1 MKTLCKKLLNHT
13 LLRYFFSY
21 FLIMF
26 VLLACFSMIIREQL
40 TTQYYRQQK
49 EQMQE
54 RLNSLAQQLN
64 EDILY
69 LSQVHTSVNSN
80 AKILLS
86 MYKEEDWYNYQ
97 LATELEKYDA
107 ASVLIS
113 SIIAQKAS
121 SETVL
126 STHIA
131 VTEADG
137 IYQFYFS
144 YNDQADL
151 SFDPAPYLDSRQSQL
166 ICVSREDQSMLI
178 YFPATSSSQP
188 YILFY
193 ILDTAEISQTLDN
206 LISSETLA
214 LALIDANG
222 QMAASANGQLLIP
235 YLEDVP
241 SANGFYQLDS
251 SDSLCVQTGVGND
264 FSLMALSSNS
274 SLLAQV
280 DAALLK
286 YYQLFLPL
294 SLIGFVLILFALKLT
309 WFPLHK
315 LTKKIAPEANFAQST
330 LEQLDQS
337 FTRFKEENQ
346 KLRSKLDSYRQSMQK
361 ALLDS
366 SIGSDTA
373 DIDQF
378 FETDAENEI
387 YVIRIHSAQSPLRP
401 SEILSHFLSFFP
413 GEKPCILLEEAA
425 CDAVFLLNYTGP
437 EPGKADILMDVLTDY
452 LSGKEGSFAA
462 VSNGSG
468 SPLDIP
474 SLYENAKTA
483 ANYWDDSHAIVNYAA
498 LHLAPSTLAYPNE
511 KLRELS
517 ANLAAKNFAGARA
530 VLTDLFALIDSPSSM
545 QSAFP
550 DFFIRSVLV
559 DILTEIGKSME
570 ESNIKFKDYSDFY
583 FEALYSCRSR
593 AYAAE
598 HQIITQ
604 NLYKLL
610 DFYEKSVPSKIVDP
624 DYLRELLET
633 SFCQPDFS
641 ISVLA
646 DHFHVS
652 IAYMSYLT
660 KKELGM
666 NFVDYLWE
674 LRLKRAQE
682 LLKNTELSVD
692 EISVKVGYLNP
703 SSFRR
708 KFKQATGITPTQYRT
723 GETEAKP

>member
-1 MKTLCKKLLNHT
+1 MITLCKKLLNHT
-13 LLRYFFSY
+13 LLRYIFSY

-26 VLLACFSMIIREQL
+26 ILVACFSMIIREQL
-40 TTQYYRQQK
+40 NTQYYQQQK
-49 EQMQE
+49 EQVQE

-69 LSQVHTSVNSN
+69 LSQVHVSINSN
-80 AKILLS
+80 VNILLS
-86 MYKEEDWYNYQ
+86 MYKKDGWYNYQ
-97 LATELEKYDA
+97 LASELAKYDA

-113 SIIAQKAS
+113 SIIAQKTS

-137 IYQFYFS
+137 VYQFYFD
-144 YNDQADL
+144 YKNEPQL
-151 SFDPAPYLDSRQSQL
+151 WFDPAPYLDSRQSQL
-166 ICVSREDQSMLI
+166 ICISNENQSMLI

-193 ILDTAEISQTLDN
+193 ILDTMEISQSLDN
-206 LISSETLA
+206 LISSETPA
-214 LALIDANG
+214 LALIDTNG
-222 QMAASANGQLLIP
+222 QIAASANGQLLLP
-235 YLEDVP
+235 YLEDLP
-241 SANGFYQLDS
+241 LANGFYQLDS
-251 SDSLCVQTGVGND
+251 SNSLCVQTGVGND
-264 FSLMALSSNS
+264 FSLVALSSNS

-286 YYQLFLPL
+286 YYQLLLPL

-315 LTKKIAPEANFAQST
+315 LTKKIVPEANFAQST

-337 FTRFKEENQ
+337 FTRSKEENQ
-346 KLRSKLDSYRQSMQK
+346 KLRSKLDNYRRSMQK

-366 SIGSDTA
+366 SIGSGTA

-378 FETDAENEI
+378 FETDMENEI
-387 YVIRIHSAQSPLRP
+387 YVIRIHSDKGPLRP
-401 SEILSHFLSFFP
+401 SELLSHFLSFFP
-413 GEKPCILLEEAA
+413 GEKPCILLEEATY
-425 CDAVFLLNYTGP
+425 DAVFLLNYTGS
-437 EPGKADILMDVLTDY
+437 EPSKTDILLNVLTDY
-452 LSGKEGSFAA
+452 LNGKKVCFAA
-462 VSNGSG
+462 ISNGSS

-483 ANYWDDSHAIVNYAA
+483 ANYWDASHTIVNYAA
-498 LHLAPSTLAYPNE
+498 LNLAPSTLAYPNE
-511 KLRELS
+511 KLKELS
-517 ANLAAKNFAGARA
+517 ANLAAKNFANARSIL
-530 VLTDLFALIDSPSSM
+530 VDLFALIDSPSSV
-545 QSAFP
+545 QSALP

-593 AYAAE
+593 AYTTE

-682 LLKNTELSVD
+682 LLKNTRLSVD

-723 GETEAKP
+723 GDSNP